1 MTLDQS
7 PPTRSELAAMRDEM
21 RQHYATKADLAN
33 LETRLTRWFVSIML
47 GILVIGISVV
57 GPIVTVILTLI

>member
-1 MTLDQS
+1 
-7 PPTRSELAAMRDEM
+7 MRDEM

-33 LETRLTRWFVSIML
+33 PETRLTRWFVSIML

-57 GPIVTVILTLI
+57 GLIVTVILTLI